1 MWSCIILQTSLEWFI
16 KGFFGKNAFSLSDG
30 HELKLNVD
38 ESSWCFDPKLRKTFL
53 YSSFPLY
60 QNFYNKETWIKISH
74 RYELLLVFYL
84 WFKLILDYFEI
95 YLQTQSIMHKL
106 NLKWMFRFD
115 VWGWRQP
122 DAVLN
127 LSILCVV
134 CSYYSILL
142 TKNISQFQT
151 KCFWQLHL
159 TITRI
164 CSEL

>member
-1 MWSCIILQTSLEWFI
+1 MKVPDALIPN
-16 KGFFGKNAFSLSDG
+16 FGKPFSTLVF
-30 HELKLNVD
+30 HYI
-38 ESSWCFDPKLRKTFL
+38 KTFITRRL
-53 YSSFPLY
+53 ESKSAIDT
-60 QNFYNKETWIKISH
+60 N
-74 RYELLLVFYL
+74 FYL

-106 NLKWMFRFD
+106 NLKWVFRFD